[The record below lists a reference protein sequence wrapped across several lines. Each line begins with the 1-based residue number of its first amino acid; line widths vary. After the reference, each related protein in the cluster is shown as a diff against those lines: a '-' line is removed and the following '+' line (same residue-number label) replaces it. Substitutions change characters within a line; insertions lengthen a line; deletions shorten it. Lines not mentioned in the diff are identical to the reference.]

1 MPKKANSQ
9 TKEKKEKL
17 IGVVTHYFDK
27 IGVAALKLK
36 APLSVGDRILFRSN
50 LGDLFEQEITSIQ
63 IEHQSVKKAK
73 KGDEVGIKVDQKVHD
88 GNEVYLVE

>member
-1 MPKKANSQ
+1 MPTKTNSKA
-9 TKEKKEKL
+9 KEKNEKL

-36 APLSVGDRILFRSN
+36 APLAVGDRILFRSN
-50 LGDLFEQEITSIQ
+50 LGDLFEQEVTSIQ
-63 IEHQSVKKAK
+63 IEHQSVQKAK